1 MRKVTIFGAGSIGVR
16 VAFFLAR
23 SREVGHIVLVD
34 VAPGRSRDTVLDFL
48 QSNVALRSKITFTD
62 YEEPKE
68 MGESDAVI
76 VAVGSSSRVGTE
88 LEMPSGE
95 AVETM
100 RAIAS
105 HIGHF
110 APQALVGVL
119 SQPAELF
126 CKVVADTGSI
136 RPERI
141 IGFPLLMHRE
151 WFRREVA
158 RVVGVGAGDVRIST
172 VRTPD
177 GVELVRAQSRVS
189 GVPLPELVTDC
200 SRVVAGPDTEEM
212 LRRRD
217 RHHYAPAAVVAR
229 VVEEIVSGRRQVITC
244 MCIDPGSG
252 TFPEA
257 KALIG
262 PEGVEKVIPFDL
274 EAEQVERHRVYR
286 AEVLN
291 LTRKLEALAG

>member
-1 MRKVTIFGAGSIGVR
+1 MRKVTIFGSGRIGVR

-23 SREVGHIVLVD
+23 SREIGHIVLVD
-34 VAPGRSRDTVLDFL
+34 VEQERSRSTVLDFL
-48 QSNVALRSKITFTD
+48 QSNIALQSKITFAD
-62 YEEPKE
+62 YDEPKE

-76 VAVGSSSRVGTE
+76 VAVGGASRSGAE
-88 LEMPSGE
+88 LDLPGDGE
-95 AVETM
+95 IATM
-100 RAIAS
+100 RTIAAN
-105 HIGHF
+105 IGHF
-110 APQALVGVL
+110 APQALVAVL

-126 CKVVADTGSI
+126 CRVVADTGYIS
-136 RPERI
+136 PERI

-158 RVVGVGAGDVRIST
+158 RVVGVGSGDVRITT

-177 GVELVRAQSRVS
+177 GVELVRSQTRVS
-189 GVPLPELVTDC
+189 GVPLQELVLD
-200 SRVVAGPDTEEM
+200 SARDVAHPDSEEM

-244 MCIDPGSG
+244 MCIDEATG

-262 PEGVEKVIPFDL
+262 PAGVEKVIPFDL
-274 EAEQVERHRVYR
+274 EKDQQVRHETYR
-286 AEVLN
+286 EKVRT
-291 LTRKLEALAG
+291 LTEKLALP